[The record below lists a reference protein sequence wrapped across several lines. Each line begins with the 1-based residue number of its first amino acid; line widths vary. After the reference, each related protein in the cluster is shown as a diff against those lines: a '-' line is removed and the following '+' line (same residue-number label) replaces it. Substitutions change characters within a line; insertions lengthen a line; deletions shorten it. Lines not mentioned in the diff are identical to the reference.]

1 MVRTGGSAREK
12 RRPRR
17 APRGSAAVLAAVTM
31 PVLLMMFTLAIA
43 YGFLVDARQKFDH
56 ASDSLASTYAEV
68 ALMSPSPRWLN
79 TPIDTASIAT
89 AHGLSADKFTTAGVI
104 PYYTAGPGALR
115 PDAWAPAV
123 LKVTT
128 QYREPEMGVGGL
140 VRNLLSGSAPAL
152 NQVASARVSQV
163 QLGTFNMARERVMFV
178 LDFSKSMRL
187 KYDNDET
194 KTGLEVM
201 RETGAA
207 VINQFSGVFNA
218 GLLTFSDNSEGDDPS
233 LGLVTAQPG
242 MQTPGGNDYNQ
253 QTTKMVDQIEN
264 QKTLGNGTDIASA
277 IYKAQKMLEAGE
289 SQGTDQ
295 FSNQRI
301 ILITDGEPD
310 AGEGVIST
318 QYETRVAEAELQA
331 KRAVDTAWAA
341 AITTQVVFMERTKS
355 LSTAVPF
362 LQSISGSNLKAGNAN
377 NFKSDA
383 GDYSQIITWLEQQ
396 AVYPICYSSYR
407 LGTDLQPNVPIGLL
421 PGQGEILRAYFDTGA
436 NGSNQERQIATVLWG
451 MDQKDEFLNR
461 TRAMGATIPRD
472 NQNFDLT
479 ALDNPDN
486 LVVWYNN
493 ENGRLA
499 LSPIMC
505 AAMFSNQN
513 QNRSMR
519 VRLRWG
525 SPRPVQPGHEAMEN
539 DYTGVR

>member
-1 MVRTGGSAREK
+1 MVRTGGSAGDK
-12 RRPRR
+12 RRR

-56 ASDSLASTYAEV
+56 ASDSLAATHAEV
-68 ALMSPSPRWLN
+68 ALMSPSGRWLT
-79 TPIDTASIAT
+79 TPVDTASIAT
-89 AHGLSADKFTTAGVI
+89 AHGLSPDKFTVAGVI

-115 PDAWAPAV
+115 SDAWAPAV
-123 LKVTT
+123 LQVDT
-128 QYREPEMGVGGL
+128 QYREPEMGVSGL

-152 NQVASARVSQV
+152 NQAASARVSQV

-187 KYDNDET
+187 KYDNDQT

-207 VINQFSGVFNA
+207 VVNHFSGVFNA
-218 GLLTFSDNSEGDDPS
+218 GLLMFSDNSEGNDPEI
-233 LGLVTAQPG
+233 GLVTAQPG
-242 MQTPGGNDYNQ
+242 MQRPGGNDYNQ
-253 QTTKMVDQIEN
+253 QTTKMVDDLQR
-264 QKTLGNGTDIASA
+264 QTTRGNGTDIATA
-277 IYKAQKMLEAGE
+277 IERAQKLLADGEA
-289 SQGTDQ
+289 QGTDQ

-310 AGEGVIST
+310 AGQGVLST
-318 QYETRVAEAELQA
+318 DYATRVAEAENFARQ
-331 KRAVDTAWAA
+331 RIDTAWAA
-341 AITTQVVFMERTKS
+341 GITTQVVFMERTKS
-355 LSTAVPF
+355 LNTAVPF
-362 LQSISGSNLKAGNAN
+362 LRSISGSNLQAGNAN

-383 GDYSQIITWLEQQ
+383 GDYSQIVSWLEQQ

-407 LGTDLQPNVPIGLL
+407 LGTDLVPNVPKGLL
-421 PGQGEILRAYFDTGA
+421 PGQNEVMRAYFDTGG
-436 NGSNQERQIATVLWG
+436 NGSYQERQIATVLWG
-451 MDQKDEFLNR
+451 EDQKDEFLNR
-461 TRAMGATIPRD
+461 TRVMGATIPRD

-513 QNRSMR
+513 QNRNMR

-539 DYTGVR
+539 DYSGVR